1 MKALIPIMVTC
12 LLMAGV
18 AATNIHLAVIEGNLA
33 EVQRL
38 LAEDP
43 QLIDARDNTGKT
55 PLHCATYNGQMQI
68 AAYLI
73 EEGADLNAL
82 TTSGSTPLHGAGFY
96 GYKDAAGLL
105 ILKGANVNIA
115 NNYGY
120 TPLLSTAAGG
130 HLDIVMT
137 LLNAGADKTARITQS
152 QADALLAAGS
162 SGNGELVEYLLTQ
175 GFDINAVD
183 NTGEGLLHYASFGG
197 NIELVKRLI
206 DKGFDVNV
214 RSNDGVTPL
223 HYAAQNSHPEVVEYL
238 IGKGADVNARDSEN
252 SNCLIKTITW
262 SRNDTTGQTMA
273 TIRKLVENGA
283 YINAANDFGQTPIL
297 WTVHARN
304 IEAARYLIEQGA
316 YLDSPT
322 DEGITPL
329 HAAINN
335 GAPEFIELL
344 AKNGA
349 SPEIGDKRNGYT
361 AFHLA
366 AIQGNLDV
374 VAMLLPYIK
383 DINLK
388 DNYGKSAMCYACKYG
403 HKKVAD
409 MLQAH
414 GAVDKNLEKNFGY
427 ASDLTNKLGNKQA
440 ALWYLGHCGWAVKT
454 SSHLLV
460 FDFWN
465 RGNCPTEP
473 CLANG
478 HLCPDELK
486 NQNVTVFVSHEH
498 QDHFDSTI
506 FTCGKSIKNLT
517 YVFGFHPEN
526 LPVDQRK
533 GYSGQPYEYIDSHD
547 SRVVDGMKITTITA
561 NDAGQGFLVEVDGL
575 NIYFAG
581 DHAGWREGQKAGF
594 TDEIDFLSNK
604 VKNLDFAF
612 VNVTGCHVSDTVA
625 LAEATFYTID
635 KLAPKVLVP
644 THGIDREYVYK
655 EYADKIY
662 ARGYNLEVITPEH
675 RGDKYIYKNKQIM

>member
-1 MKALIPIMVTC
+1 MKALTTIMVTVC
-12 LLMAGV
+12 LLAAAG
-18 AATNIHLAVIEGNLA
+18 ASNIHQAVTEGNFA

-43 QLIDARDNTGKT
+43 QLINDRDDAGKT
-55 PLHCATYNGQMQI
+55 PLHCATYRGRTKI

-73 EEGADLNAL
+73 EQGADLNAL

-96 GYKDAAGLL
+96 GHKDDAGLL
-105 ILKGANVNIA
+105 ILKGAEINIA

-130 HLDIVMT
+130 HLDIVMM
-137 LLNAGADKTARITQS
+137 LLKAGADKTAKITDS

-175 GFDINAVD
+175 GFDIDAVD
-183 NTGEGLLHYASFGG
+183 ATGEGLFHYASYGG
-197 NIELVKRLI
+197 NLDLVKKLV
-206 DKGFDVNV
+206 DKGFDINV
-214 RSNDGVTPL
+214 RSHDGVTPL
-223 HYAAQNSHPEVVEYL
+223 HYAAQGSHVEVVKYL
-238 IGKGADVNARDSEN
+238 VSKGADIEARDNDN
-252 SNCLIKTITW
+252 SNCLVRTIIW
-262 SRNDTTGQTMA
+262 ARDDTTGRTMA
-273 TIRKLVENGA
+273 TIRYLVEEGID
-283 YINAANDFGQTPIL
+283 INAANNAGETPL
-297 WTVHARN
+297 HWAVYARN
-304 IEAARYLIEQGA
+304 YEAAGYLLDKGA
-316 YLDSPT
+316 NPDAVNNDGL
-322 DEGITPL
+322 TPL

-335 GAPEFIELL
+335 GAPDFIQLL
-344 AKNGA
+344 AKSGA
-349 SPEIGDKRNGYT
+349 SPEIGCKRDGCT
-361 AFHLA
+361 AFQMA
-366 AIQGNLDV
+366 VIQGNLDV
-374 VAMLLPYIK
+374 ITMLLPYVK
-383 DINLK
+383 DINMQ
-388 DNYGKSAMCYACKYG
+388 DAQGRSAMCYACKYG

-409 MLQAH
+409 LLKTH
-414 GAVDKNLEKNFGY
+414 GAIDKKFEKNFGY
-427 ASDLTNKLGNKQA
+427 APDLEKKLGSKQA
-440 ALWYLGHCGWAVKT
+440 VLWYLGHCGWAIET

-460 FDFWN
+460 FDYWN

-473 CLANG
+473 HLANG

-486 NQNVTVFVSHEH
+486 NKNVTIFVSHEH

-506 FTCGKSIKNLT
+506 FTCGHNLNNLT

-533 GYSGQPYEYIDSHD
+533 GYAGQPYEYVDFHD
-547 SRVVDGMKITTITA
+547 CRTINGIKVTSIEA

-594 TDEIDFLSNK
+594 TDEIDFLTDK
-604 VKNLDFAF
+604 VNDLDFAF
-612 VNVTGCHVSDTVA
+612 VNVTGCHVRDTVA

-635 KLAPKVLVP
+635 KLTPNVLVP

-655 EYADKIY
+655 EYADKIH
-662 ARGYNLEVITPEH
+662 ARGYDLEVITPEH